1 MMSKR
6 LLFISIFFLA
16 IDLIAVQAPITIF
29 GGTSLWYTLFIGS
42 SLILITAVM
51 LSMRKLNT
59 GQHAR
64 FGTILI
70 STLFVVQFPKLITA
84 VLLLVEDAW
93 RLMALVLNGLFSI
106 SGSNIELLVVRNPV
120 WSVLA
125 VSVALLLTS
134 LFIYGTLFNVYR
146 YRLHEIQVKLL
157 RLPKSF
163 AGLRVVQ
170 ISDIHSGSLQ
180 NHRAV
185 ESAVQKINDQ
195 NPDLIFFTGD
205 LVNNIADEATSFI
218 DIFSKLRAKHGVY
231 SILGNHDYGDY
242 VAWPDAVTKE
252 ANLNKLKHIHAQMGW
267 RLLLNE
273 HVRIEQ
279 NGESIAIAGV
289 ENWSAKGRF
298 SSYGKLQQALA
309 GLADAATILLLSHD
323 PSHWEAEILD
333 HPAEVDMT
341 LSGHTHG
348 MQFGLEWWKW
358 RWSPVQYLY
367 RQWAGLYNRNHQF
380 LYVNR
385 GFGVIGYPGR
395 VGILPEITVFT
406 LQPANA

>member
-6 LLFISIFFLA
+6 LLLIALIFLG
-16 IDLIAVQAPITIF
+16 IDLIAVQAPITVF
-29 GGTSLWYTLFIGS
+29 GGTTLWFLLFIGS
-42 SLILITAVM
+42 SLALVTAV
-51 LSMRKLNT
+51 LLGGRRLNS
-59 GQHAR
+59 GRNAR
-64 FGTILI
+64 FGTLLI
-70 STLFVVQFPKLITA
+70 STLFVIQFPKLITA
-84 VLLLVEDAW
+84 VLLLVEDIW
-93 RLMALVLNGLFSI
+93 RLFAILLNSLLSL
-106 SGSNIELLVVRNPV
+106 SNNDFAFITERSLV
-120 WSVLA
+120 WSAIAL
-125 VSVALLLTS
+125 SVATLITL

-146 YRLHEIQVKLL
+146 YRVHEISVNLL

-170 ISDIHSGSLQ
+170 ISDIHSGSLH
-180 NHRAV
+180 NHAAV
-185 ESAVQKINDQ
+185 EQAVQKINAQ

-205 LVNNIADEATSFI
+205 LVNNIADEASSFI
-218 DIFSKLRAKHGVY
+218 DIFSKLEAKHGVY

-242 VAWPDAVTKE
+242 VAWPDAETK
-252 ANLNKLKHIHAQMGW
+252 ASNLNALKQIHAQMGW

-273 HVRIEQ
+273 HVHIER
-279 NGESIAIAGV
+279 NGERIAIAGV

-298 SSYGKLQQALA
+298 SSYGKLHQALD

-323 PSHWEAEILD
+323 PSHWEAEILN
-333 HPAEVDMT
+333 HPAQVDIT
-341 LSGHTHG
+341 FSGHTHG

-367 RQWAGLYNRNHQF
+367 RQWAGLYNRNHQY

-406 LQPANA
+406 LQPA

>member
-1 MMSKR
+1 M
-6 LLFISIFFLA
+6 
-16 IDLIAVQAPITIF
+16 
-29 GGTSLWYTLFIGS
+29 
-42 SLILITAVM
+42 
-51 LSMRKLNT
+51 
-59 GQHAR
+59 
-64 FGTILI
+64 
-70 STLFVVQFPKLITA
+70 
-84 VLLLVEDAW
+84 
-93 RLMALVLNGLFSI
+93 
-106 SGSNIELLVVRNPV
+106 
-120 WSVLA
+120 
-125 VSVALLLTS
+125 
-134 LFIYGTLFNVYR
+134 
-146 YRLHEIQVKLL
+146 

-185 ESAVQKINDQ
+185 ESAVQKINAQ

-242 VAWPDAVTKE
+242 VAWPDAATKE

-323 PSHWEAEILD
+323 PSHWEAEIPD

-341 LSGHTHG
+341 FSGHTHG